1 MSEDIDSAPKKKRL
15 LIVAIAAASI
25 VVIGGGVAFAMLKGK
40 SAAAAPATDEVS
52 KVSAEKLGQVV
63 ALEGF
68 IVNLNESRSTRYLK
82 TTFSVE
88 LDETK
93 DAELKER
100 KDVVRDTVITYLSG
114 LTTDDVRGSETKPL
128 IRDDLL
134 RLINEALGNPKGV
147 RSVRF
152 TEFVVQ

>member
-1 MSEDIDSAPKKKRL
+1 MSDDIDSAPKKKGPPM
-15 LIVAIAAASI
+15 IAIAAAGI

-40 SAAAAPATDEVS
+40 SGGAEAHSDGAGKHST
-52 KVSAEKLGQVV
+52 EKLGQVV

-88 LDETK
+88 LDETT
-93 DAELKER
+93 DVELKER
-100 KDVVRDTVITYLSG
+100 KDIVRDTVITYLSG
-114 LTTDDVRGSETKPL
+114 LTVDDVRGSETKPL
-128 IRDDLL
+128 IRDELL
-134 RLINEALGNPKGV
+134 RLVNEAVGKPKGI